1 MVGSR
6 NRCRKAALRR
16 TLVRAPILLVTAT
29 PRARESLQKA
39 LRELGVLNPVVAAGG
54 TRHAQL
60 YFEGRGF
67 YRDRR
72 RYPLPAIVLLDLS
85 VSRLRASGLMCFLRS
100 RPETRTLPI
109 VLLGRSPSG
118 DIVRWAYMSGANS
131 YVVLP
136 QDAEMLAERLRD
148 LIAYWMKFNRNPR
161 P

>member
-6 NRCRKAALRR
+6 HRR
-16 TLVRAPILLVTAT
+16 RNTDERRSLVRAPILLVTAT

-39 LRELGVLNPVVAAGG
+39 LQELGILNPVAAVGG

-85 VSRLRASGLMCFLRS
+85 VSRPQAAGLMRFLRS
-100 RPETRTLPI
+100 RPETRALPI
-109 VLLGRSPSG
+109 VLLGHSPSG

-136 QDAEMLAERLRD
+136 QDAEMLAERLHD
-148 LIAYWMKFNRNPR
+148 LIAYWMEFNRSPNP
-161 P
+161 